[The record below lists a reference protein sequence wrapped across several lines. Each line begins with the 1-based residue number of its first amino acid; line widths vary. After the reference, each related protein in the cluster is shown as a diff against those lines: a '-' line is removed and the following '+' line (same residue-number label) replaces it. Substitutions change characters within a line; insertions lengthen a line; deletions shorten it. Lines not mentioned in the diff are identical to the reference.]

1 VQFVRDL
8 KPWAT
13 PLGGRDEVSPDDW
26 RPRRG
31 WGSRLRPS
39 IDPSKSD
46 SPAAAGAAALHRAHQ
61 REAAQQVRAKICSGL
76 CLCDLLQ
83 ENSAP
88 QSFRLLL
95 SILLV
100 NLF

>member
-39 IDPSKSD
+39 EI
-46 SPAAAGAAALHRAHQ
+46 G
-61 REAAQQVRAKICSGL
+61 EAAQQA
-76 CLCDLLQ
+76 
-83 ENSAP
+83 
-88 QSFRLLL
+88 
-95 SILLV
+95 
-100 NLF
+100 